1 MTLREPRPAPA
12 LRRGEFSLL
21 SDPNLIRAEFPV
33 GRIYPDYYMIFTLN
47 LSFFSST
54 FLGER
59 RELAPSPLS
68 AELAV
73 SLPEEKLLRPQY

>member
-1 MTLREPRPAPA
+1 
-12 LRRGEFSLL
+12 
-21 SDPNLIRAEFPV
+21 V
-33 GRIYPDYYMIFTLN
+33 GRIYSDYYMIFTLN
-47 LSFFSST
+47 LSFSSSA

-68 AELAV
+68 VELAV